1 MHEFNKETYKPGGG
15 GLSNSYGKEMKASL
29 ITVANCK
36 DTIDMLGMICSELH
50 RHWGL
55 FSHLFY
61 IKIMSCL
68 GVHRCVMV
76 QVKSKLKIAFFAGR

>member
-1 MHEFNKETYKPGGG
+1 MNLKKTYKPGGG

-29 ITVANCK
+29 ITANCK
-36 DTIDMLGMICSELH
+36 DTIDMFGMICSELH
-50 RHWGL
+50 CHWGP

-61 IKIMSCL
+61 IKIMFCL

-76 QVKSKLKIAFFAGR
+76 QVKSKLKIAFIAGR

>member
-1 MHEFNKETYKPGGG
+1 
-15 GLSNSYGKEMKASL
+15 MKGSL
-29 ITVANCK
+29 ITVANCN

-50 RHWGL
+50 CHWGP

-61 IKIMSCL
+61 IKIMLCL

-76 QVKSKLKIAFFAGR
+76 QVKSKLKIAFTAWR